1 MKEMKQIKKPKILI
15 YNDENLEYKVGN
27 YGIFN
32 IINEPI
38 EVTSRTDLFKK
49 YVPGRTYQFVCD
61 ISNFEELDNIALDDT
76 TMKRLAK
83 FNKEIDI
90 KRLDKQIEEKKK
102 QIDELDN
109 VLQDREDR
117 VGKLKNFIKDIY
129 NINLYEDDGD
139 YDWDD

>member
-1 MKEMKQIKKPKILI
+1 
-15 YNDENLEYKVGN
+15 
-27 YGIFN
+27 
-32 IINEPI
+32 
-38 EVTSRTDLFKK
+38 
-49 YVPGRTYQFVCD
+49 
-61 ISNFEELDNIALDDT
+61 
-76 TMKRLAK
+76 MKRLAK